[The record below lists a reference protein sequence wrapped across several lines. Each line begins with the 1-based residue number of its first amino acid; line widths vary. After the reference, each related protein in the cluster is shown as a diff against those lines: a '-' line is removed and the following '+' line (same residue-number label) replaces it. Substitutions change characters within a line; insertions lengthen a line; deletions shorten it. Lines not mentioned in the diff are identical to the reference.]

1 MLKVFDNQ
9 GRSFDRYTLIIDT
22 DAFGMSENADS
33 PQGFNNYVGGADQL
47 DFDTLGE
54 EPLFTELPEAVQRAI
69 VERLTDY
76 IEA

>member
-1 MLKVFDNQ
+1 MLKVFDNLGQ
-9 GRSFDRYTLIIDT
+9 RFDRYTLIIDT
-22 DAFGMSENADS
+22 DAYSMSENADS
-33 PQGFNNYVGGADQL
+33 AQGFNNYIGASDLL

-69 VERLTDY
+69 VEHLTDY